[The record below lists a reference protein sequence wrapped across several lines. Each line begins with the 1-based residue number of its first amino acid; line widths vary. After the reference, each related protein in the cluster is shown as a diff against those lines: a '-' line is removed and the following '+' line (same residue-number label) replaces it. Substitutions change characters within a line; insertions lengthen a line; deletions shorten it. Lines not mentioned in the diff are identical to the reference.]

1 MGRGRT
7 QEQIEEAMIVAIEK
21 GNRSLFDIMISAN
34 IGTHD
39 MTKKYLQVLLDKRKI
54 REAAPSIFDHGHVKK
69 IYKLQ
74 ESEERIARDNKTHPW
89 IVRGVKT

>member
-21 GNRSLFDIMISAN
+21 GNRSLFDIMVSAN
-34 IGTHD
+34 IGTHA
-39 MTKKYLQVLLDKRKI
+39 MTKKYLQVLLDKGEI
-54 REAAPSIFDHGHVKK
+54 REAEPSIFDHGHVKK

-74 ESEERIARDNKTHPW
+74 ARAQKEAE
-89 IVRGVKT
+89 V